1 MWLLKLAVVTYGRR
15 ARRQTAG
22 NGEIVLLLDA
32 MEDVVFDK
40 DTVEGVVRV
49 VSEVEPVVV
58 GVKLVDVD
66 TDDSEDGR

>member
-1 MWLLKLAVVTYGRR
+1 MVEGQEDRLYT
-15 ARRQTAG
+15 G

>member
-1 MWLLKLAVVTYGRR
+1 MVEGQEDRLYT
-15 ARRQTAG
+15 G

-49 VSEVEPVVV
+49 VSEVEPVVI

>member
-1 MWLLKLAVVTYGRR
+1 MVEGQEDRLYT
-15 ARRQTAG
+15 G

-32 MEDVVFDK
+32 LEDVVLDK

-49 VSEVEPVVV
+49 VSEVEPVVI